1 MGEPA
6 FYFAWVNPSTAFNP
20 LVHNVQDEV
29 ITAVHVEQSEGEFAS
44 LDITIKNPKIGLL
57 SVGRKVW
64 AWLSWRDAD
73 GTLHPLFYGRLVGV
87 PGNILGET
95 VQLQFTARPLD
106 YQASKIA
113 LANTLRTVGPLY
125 DPIFLSEDAID
136 DPDTVLEARPELWS
150 IDRVTHAV
158 TTSNILVGEDG
169 TEEFLATEVPYD
181 SVSIN
186 LNQSPLRAATM
197 HATITW
203 DQQDAGQVDLGSRT
217 VQTFTGQSLI
227 GGWPKSGSGAGGG
240 WEVAIGDAKDDLN
253 ISNAQNSQYSYS
265 WSNVEQQHSPG
276 DTMSVNN
283 SASEP
288 TKGGITTQL
297 TWTSKSGRG
306 SAEVNETFMTIPK
319 WQVSTSL
326 VVSYVA
332 KRARVE
338 IINFSIETDVQPIL
352 TMPEEGDTIL
362 INLNSRDIGETGD
375 IGDIKRGTYLTTAR
389 GQTSLKYLIAVVR
402 NALLLR
408 SRAVEITFSCRFERA
423 ILLTL
428 RKNGLLHDPR
438 LPGGEAVGKVIRYN
452 FSADSD
458 SGVVIGECTI
468 ACAVGY
474 GGAIAAVDGD
484 SLYSSDDYDEGDWQ
498 EYENEIVLLPA
509 SDVGYTTPIISTDD
523 DGMRFPL
530 NYTGAVALDVWH
542 NDDLEEQRQAF
553 ALAVPAAA
561 FAADA
566 QPTIP
571 QQQSTGNNVSR
582 FADEAFKGL
591 GTYREIHLRP
601 VTGGPFTSTYYID
614 TTVLKVP
621 QGIDLES
628 AV

>member
-6 FYFAWVNPSTAFNP
+6 FYFAWVNPSTTFNP

-29 ITAVHVEQSEGEFAS
+29 ITAVHVEQAEGEFAS
-44 LDITIKNPKIGLL
+44 LDITVRNPKIGLL
-57 SVGRKVW
+57 SVGRLVW
-64 AWLSWRDAD
+64 AWLSWRDTG

-95 VQLQFTARPLD
+95 IQLQFTARPLD
-106 YQASKIA
+106 YQATKIA

-125 DPIFLSEDAID
+125 DPIFLSEDAIE
-136 DPDTVLEARPELWS
+136 DPDTVLEARPELWN
-150 IDRVTHAV
+150 IDRITHAV

-169 TEEFLATEVPYD
+169 TEEFLDTEVPYD

-186 LNQSPLRAATM
+186 LNQSPLRSATM
-197 HATITW
+197 NATITW
-203 DQQDAGQVDLGSRT
+203 DQQDSGVVDLGSRT
-217 VQTFTGQSLI
+217 VQTYTGGSLI
-227 GGWPKSGSGAGGG
+227 GGWPKSGSGGGSG
-240 WEVAIGDAKDDLN
+240 WEVVIGEAKDDLN
-253 ISNAQNSQYSYS
+253 IGNAENVQYNYS

-283 SASEP
+283 SSSLP
-288 TKGGITTQL
+288 SKGGITTQL

-306 SAEVNETFMTIPK
+306 SAEINETFMTIPK

-326 VVSYVA
+326 VVSYIA

-338 IINFSIETDVQPIL
+338 LINFTIEADVQPIL
-352 TMPEEGDTIL
+352 TMPEEGDTLL
-362 INLNSRDIGETGD
+362 INLNSRDVGETGD
-375 IGDIKRGTYLTTAR
+375 IGDGRRAQYLTTAR

-423 ILLTL
+423 ILISL
-428 RKNGLLHDPR
+428 RMNGLLHDPR
-438 LPGGEAVGKVIRYN
+438 LPGGEAVGKVIRYK
-452 FSADSD
+452 FDADSD
-458 SGVVIGECTI
+458 TGVVIGEVTI
-468 ACAVGY
+468 ACTVGY
-474 GGAIAAVDGD
+474 GGAIEEVDGD
-484 SLYSSDDYDEGDWQ
+484 PLYSSDDYDDGDWQ
-498 EYENEIVLLPA
+498 EYENEIVVLPA
-509 SDVGYTTPIISTDD
+509 SDVGYTTPTSVTDD

-542 NDDLEEQRQAF
+542 NDDPAEQLQAF

-561 FAADA
+561 FAQDA
-566 QPTIP
+566 QPQIGDL
-571 QQQSTGNNVSR
+571 QRTGNNVSA

-601 VTGGPFTSTYYID
+601 VTGGPFTSTYTVE